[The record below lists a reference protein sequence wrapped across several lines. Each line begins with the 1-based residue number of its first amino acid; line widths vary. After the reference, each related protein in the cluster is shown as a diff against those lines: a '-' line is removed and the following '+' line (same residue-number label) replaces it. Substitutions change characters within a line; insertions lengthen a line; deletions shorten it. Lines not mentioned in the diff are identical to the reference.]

1 MSAWRMTAG
10 VASWLSL
17 ELAATAT
24 VPDTLAPLL
33 GAVTETLG
41 AVRSTNQVYDW
52 VEPVLPARS
61 VARTWRVWLPSASG
75 PRTRP
80 VEQEPKLPPSSLH
93 SKLADSSA
101 LNANDGLAVLLGS
114 AGFAPNVVVGAAVST
129 LTMPPVATVSLPT
142 LSERR

>member
-1 MSAWRMTAG
+1 MSAWRTTAG

-17 ELAATAT
+17 ELAVTAT
-24 VPDTLAPLL
+24 VPETWAPSA
-33 GAVTETLG
+33 GDVRETLG

-52 VEPVLPARS
+52 AEPVLPARS
-61 VARTWRVWLPSASG
+61 VARTWKVWLPSPSG

-101 LNANDGLAVLLGS
+101 LKANDGLAVLLGS
-114 AGFAPNVVVGAAVST
+114 AGTA
-129 LTMPPVATVSLPT
+129 
-142 LSERR
+142 